1 MKGQINYPKS
11 FGLLSFFSSIGLK
24 SVRAKLVVVGVIISG
39 LSIFLTCVIA
49 YKSFFSAID
58 SSGNL
63 KKNSQ
68 AMAETVDLLV
78 FENIQ
83 FVRGMAND
91 QFIKDK
97 VQLAAET
104 AEKLSINSQPGQQQ
118 LDELE
123 VQFKQTHTL
132 DDRAWETSEFLRDKS
147 HLKGVFDRMFFTD
160 RYGLTVGMTTMT
172 DDFVQSDEQWW
183 KKAFAS
189 GFYIGDLG
197 LDKVTGTW
205 AIDICVAIPHP
216 KTGQPNG
223 VLKVTYNL
231 QDAQDYIARFKEYDS
246 GYAYVINK
254 DGMIVLH
261 PDADKRGKVADE
273 KIRKSGVLEIT
284 TNKSSG
290 VLQIDGTNPLSK
302 DREER
307 VVSYQQSRGAGN
319 QSFQY
324 SGFGWTYFADNSYNE
339 VYAPANR
346 MLRTVVIAGLVLFV
360 ILGGLSFVFAESFAA
375 AIRNLNDTTEQIIE
389 GNLSARTNIS
399 TGDEFERVSDGFNQ
413 MMSRLEAMVKDEVDQ
428 KMALLG
434 ISKAIESCG
443 DAIFILDLTKD
454 HYLCNKKFIEVF
466 GYTSEQV
473 KAGKGLSLLCQD
485 EKRVQEINQA
495 LTSTGSWI
503 GELRLHTGDGK
514 ELLVALRAD
523 SVKDEEGKV
532 VEQIGI
538 LTDITERKEAEKEL
552 RLSQERFSKVFSFSP
567 LNMSI
572 NDKRGGY
579 LDVNDGFLENTGYT
593 REELLGKTGVEMNII
608 NREDSKKINE
618 ALKKSGSFRN
628 LEISSQRKS
637 GEMRTILYSGVL
649 INVENESFFL
659 GASTDVT
666 ELKRAEKEMR
676 VSQERFSKIFNF
688 SPLSMNINGTRGV
701 YLDVNDFFLDTTG
714 YTREEVQGKT
724 PVELNIISY
733 EDNERVNQAL
743 QESGSFRNLEINFK
757 GKAGDI
763 RTILYSGVII
773 NVDGEKFFMG
783 VSNDI
788 TEQKLA
794 EKELRITEERFSKTF
809 NFCPLIMSITKLSDD
824 ALVDVNDTF
833 LQVTGYTRDEV
844 VNCNVDDL
852 NLYAAQDKARLLELL
867 KTASAFRNQEIVLQ
881 TKAGERRTVL
891 LSAEVFNLG
900 EERCLLSVATDIT
913 ERKQLEKQMDD
924 SLAEFFTLASTV
936 SDGDL
941 TGRGKEGEDAVGKV
955 VHLVNK
961 MLDHFSLMLT
971 QVKHIGL
978 SVSSS
983 AIEILAA
990 AEQMAVGAQ
999 RQADEITNTSSAV
1012 EEMAATMTQ
1021 VSKNAQ
1027 ASADAARQAFMLA
1040 ERGGESVRFTVD
1052 AMGRINSAVQMTS
1065 EKMRSL
1071 GQRSYAISEII
1082 DLIDEVAAQTNLLA
1096 LNAAIE
1102 AAHAGQ
1108 AGVGFSVVAEEI
1120 RKLAERSARA
1130 TKDVDNLIKSIQSE
1144 TAEALEAMEKGRSEV
1159 AEGSR
1164 VANQAS
1170 ESLMDIST
1178 AVNLSADL
1186 IEEISA
1192 AADEQARV
1200 TRDLSGA
1207 MQTISSI
1214 TIETSA
1220 GAHETAQTI
1229 QGMVALSE
1237 QLNEAIS
1244 KFRVAGEQEGPYPFE
1259 FPPPSAGNV
1268 GGGFR
1273 STTRYSG

>member
-1 MKGQINYPKS
+1 VKGQINYPKS
-11 FGLLSFFSSIGLK
+11 FGLLSFFSAIGLK
-24 SVRAKLVVVGVIISG
+24 SVRAKLVVVGMIISG
-39 LSIFLTCVIA
+39 LSILLTCIIA
-49 YKSFFSAID
+49 YRSFFSAID

-68 AMAETVDLLV
+68 SMAETVDLLV

-97 VQLAAET
+97 AEASAQT
-104 AEKLSINSQPGQQQ
+104 AEKLSINSQPDQQQ
-118 LDELE
+118 LEALE
-123 VQFKQTHTL
+123 TQYRQTHTL
-132 DDRAWETSEFLRDKS
+132 DDRAWETSEFLREKS

-172 DDFVQSDEQWW
+172 EDFVQSDEQWW

-189 GFYIGDLG
+189 GLYVSDLAV
-197 LDKVTGTW
+197 DKVTGTW
-205 AIDICVAIPHP
+205 SIDVCVAIPHP

-261 PDADKRGKVADE
+261 PDADKRGKAADE
-273 KIRKSGVLEIT
+273 KIRKSGVLEQT
-284 TNKSSG
+284 TTKASG
-290 VLQIDGTNPLSK
+290 VLQIDGLNPVSK

-307 VVSYQQSRGAGN
+307 VISYQQSRGAGN

-324 SGFGWTYFADNSYNE
+324 TGFGWTYFADNSYNE

-346 MLRTVVIAGLVLFV
+346 MLGTIIIAGIILFVLF
-360 ILGGLSFVFAESFAA
+360 GGLAFVFADSFAW
-375 AIRNLNDTTEQIIE
+375 AIRNLHDTTEQIIE

-399 TGDEFERVSDGFNQ
+399 TGDELERVSDGFNQ
-413 MMSRLEAMVKDEVDQ
+413 MMGRLEAMVKEEVDQ
-428 KMALLG
+428 KMALMG

-454 HYLCNKKFIEVF
+454 HFFCNKKFTEVF

-473 KAGKGLSLLCQD
+473 KHGKGLSLLCSD
-485 EKRVQEINQA
+485 EQKIQEINQA
-495 LTSTGSWI
+495 LKFTGSWA
-503 GELRLHTGDGK
+503 GELKLHTATGK
-514 ELLVALRAD
+514 ELLIALRAD
-523 SVKDEEGKV
+523 SVKDEEGQV

-538 LTDITERKEAEKEL
+538 LTDITERKKAEKEL
-552 RLSQERFSKVFSFSP
+552 LLSQERFSKVFSFSP

-572 NDKRGGY
+572 NDKRGAY
-579 LDVNDGFLENTGYT
+579 LDVNDGFLTNTGYSK
-593 REELLGKTGVEMNII
+593 EELLGKTGVEMGII
-608 NREDSKKINE
+608 SKEDSRRINE
-618 ALKKSGSFRN
+618 SLKESGAFRN
-628 LEISSQRKS
+628 LEISSRRKD

-649 INVENESFFL
+649 INIENDSFFL

-666 ELKRAEKEMR
+666 ELKRAERETR
-676 VSQERFSKIFNF
+676 ISQERFSKIFNF
-688 SPLSMNINGTRGV
+688 SPLSMNINGLRGV

-714 YTREEVQGKT
+714 FTREEVQGKT
-724 PVELNIISY
+724 PVELKIITP
-733 EDNERVNQAL
+733 EDDEKIGQAL
-743 QESGSFRNLEINFK
+743 KANGSFRNLEINFT
-757 GKAGDI
+757 GKSGDV

-788 TEQKLA
+788 TEQKQA
-794 EKELRITEERFSKTF
+794 ERELRITEERFSKTF
-809 NFCPLIMSITKLSDD
+809 NFCPLIMSITNLSNDT
-824 ALVDVNDTF
+824 LIDVNDTF

-844 VNCNVDDL
+844 INHQTGEL
-852 NLYAAQDKARLLELL
+852 NLFTNQDVVRLLDLL
-867 KTASAFRNQEIVLQ
+867 KESNSFRNQEVVLQ
-881 TKAGERRTVL
+881 TKSGECRTVL

-900 EERCLLSVATDIT
+900 EDRCLLSVATDIT
-913 ERKQLEKQMDD
+913 ERKLLEKQMDD

-936 SDGDL
+936 SEGDL

-1040 ERGGESVRFTVD
+1040 ERGGESVRFTVE

-1130 TKDVDNLIKSIQSE
+1130 TKDVDNLIKSIQTE
-1144 TAEALEAMEKGRSEV
+1144 TAEALEAMEKGRVEV
-1159 AEGSR
+1159 AEGSL
-1164 VANQAS
+1164 VATQAS
-1170 ESLMDIST
+1170 ESLTDIST

-1229 QGMVALSE
+1229 QGMVTLSE

-1244 KFRVAGEQEGPYPFE
+1244 KFRVVGEHEGSYPFE
-1259 FPPPSAGNV
+1259 FPPPASGNL

-1273 STTRYSG
+1273 TTRYNG

>member
-24 SVRAKLVVVGVIISG
+24 SVRAKLVVVGVIMSG

-49 YKSFFSAID
+49 YRSFFSAIEA
-58 SSGNL
+58 SGNL

-68 AMAETVDLLV
+68 SMAETVDLLV

-83 FVRGMAND
+83 FVRAMAND

-97 VQLAAET
+97 AQSSAET
-104 AEKLSINSQPGQQQ
+104 AEKLAITSQPNEQQ
-118 LDELE
+118 LEALE
-123 VQFKQTHTL
+123 AQYKQTHTL
-132 DDRAWETSEFLRDKS
+132 DDRSWETSEFLREKS

-172 DDFVQSDEQWW
+172 DDFIQSDEQWW
-183 KKAFAS
+183 KKAYSS
-189 GFYIGDLG
+189 GVFISDLG

-261 PDADKRGKVADE
+261 PDPEKRGKAADE
-273 KIRKSGVLEIT
+273 KIRKSGVLDYS

-290 VLQIDGTNPLSK
+290 MLQIEGANPLTK
-302 DREER
+302 DKEER
-307 VVSYQQSRGAGN
+307 VISYQHSRGAGN
-319 QSFQY
+319 QNYQY
-324 SGFGWTYFADNSYNE
+324 AGFGWTFFADNSYNE

-346 MLRTVVIAGLVLFV
+346 MLGTIIMAGLILFI
-360 ILGGLSFVFAESFAA
+360 ILGGLAFVFADSFAS
-375 AIRNLNDTTEQIIE
+375 AIRNLHDTTEQIIE

-413 MMSRLEAMVKDEVDQ
+413 MMGRLEAMVKDEVDQ
-428 KMALLG
+428 KMALMG

-454 HYLCNKKFIEVF
+454 HFFCNRKFTELF
-466 GYTSEQV
+466 GYTAEQV
-473 KAGKGLSLLCQD
+473 RAGNGLSLLCQD
-485 EKRVQEINQA
+485 EQKVVEINRTLSA
-495 LTSTGSWI
+495 AGSWI
-503 GELRLHTGDGK
+503 GEMRLQTADGR
-514 ELLVALRAD
+514 ELLVGLRAD

-538 LTDITERKEAEKEL
+538 LTDITERKQAEKQL

-572 NDKRGGY
+572 NDQRGAY
-579 LDVNDGFLENTGYT
+579 IDVNDGFLANTGYT
-593 REELLGKTGVEMNII
+593 REEIIGKTGPEMEII
-608 NREDSKKINE
+608 SKEDSKKINE
-618 ALKKSGSFRN
+618 ALKKAGSFRN
-628 LEISSQRKS
+628 LEISSRRKS
-637 GEMRTILYSGVL
+637 GEIRTILYSGVL
-649 INVENESFFL
+649 INVENDSFFL
-659 GASTDVT
+659 GVSTDVT
-666 ELKRAEKEMR
+666 EQKRAEKELR
-676 VSQERFSKIFNF
+676 LSQERFSKIFNF
-688 SPLSMNINGTRGV
+688 SPLSMHITSTHGT
-701 YLDVNDFFLDTTG
+701 YMDVNDFFLDTTG
-714 YTREEVQGKT
+714 YTREEVLGKT
-724 PVELNIISY
+724 AAELNLISPADY
-733 EDNERVNQAL
+733 RRINHAL
-743 QESGSFRNLEINFK
+743 RESESFRNLEINFT
-757 GKAGDI
+757 GKTGET
-763 RTILYSGVII
+763 RTILYSGGMI
-773 NVDGEKFFMG
+773 NVEEEKFFLG

-788 TEQKLA
+788 TEQKQA
-794 EKELRITEERFSKTF
+794 EKEVRITEERFSKTF
-809 NFCPLIMSITKLSDD
+809 NFCPLIMSITQLSND

-833 LQVTGYTRDEV
+833 LQVTGYARDEV
-844 VNCNVDDL
+844 INRHTDEL
-852 NLYAAQDKARLLELL
+852 NLYSQDDKTRLLQLFKE
-867 KTASAFRNQEIVLQ
+867 SNSFRNHEIVLH
-881 TKAGERRTVL
+881 TKSGERRTVL

-900 EERCLLSVATDIT
+900 EEPCVLSVATDIT
-913 ERKQLEKQMDD
+913 ERKLLEKQMDD

-936 SDGDL
+936 SEGDL

-1040 ERGGESVRFTVD
+1040 ERGGESVRFTVE

-1164 VANQAS
+1164 VATQAS
-1170 ESLMDIST
+1170 ESLIDIST

-1229 QGMVALSE
+1229 QGMVTLSE

-1259 FPPPSAGNV
+1259 FPPPSAGNL

-1273 STTRYSG
+1273 TTRYSG

>member
-39 LSIFLTCVIA
+39 LSILLTCVIA
-49 YKSFFSAID
+49 YRSFFSAIE

-68 AMAETVDLLV
+68 AMAETVDLLI

-83 FVRGMAND
+83 FVRAMAND

-97 VQLAAET
+97 AQLSAET
-104 AEKLSINSQPGQQQ
+104 AEKLSITSQPGQQQ
-118 LDELE
+118 LEELE
-123 VQFKQTHTL
+123 LQYKQTHTL
-132 DDRAWETSEFLRDKS
+132 DDRAWETSEFLREKS

-189 GFYIGDLG
+189 GFYVSDLAV
-197 LDKVTGTW
+197 DKVTGTW
-205 AIDICVAIPHP
+205 AIDISVAIPHP

-231 QDAQDYIARFKEYDS
+231 QDAQDYVARFKEYDS

-254 DGMIVLH
+254 EGMIVLH
-261 PDADKRGKVADE
+261 PDAEKRGKAADE
-273 KIRKSGVLEIT
+273 KIRKSGALEAT
-284 TNKSSG
+284 TNRTSG
-290 VLQIDGTNPLSK
+290 VLQIEALNPLTK
-302 DREER
+302 DKEAR
-307 VVSYQQSRGAGN
+307 VISYQQSRGAGN

-324 SGFGWTYFADNSYNE
+324 AGFGWTYFADNSYNE

-346 MLRTVVIAGLVLFV
+346 MLGMIVIAGVILFVLF
-360 ILGGLSFVFAESFAA
+360 GGLAFVFADSFST
-375 AIRNLNDTTEQIIE
+375 AIRNLHDTTEQIIE

-413 MMSRLEAMVKDEVDQ
+413 MMGRLEAMVKEEVDQ
-428 KMALLG
+428 KMALMG

-443 DAIFILDLTKD
+443 DAIFILDLSKD
-454 HYLCNKKFIEVF
+454 HFFCNKKFTEIF
-466 GYTSEQV
+466 GYTTDQV
-473 KAGKGLSLLCQD
+473 RAGKGLSLLCQD
-485 EKRVQEINQA
+485 DQKVEEINQS
-495 LTSTGSWI
+495 LSSTGSWA
-503 GELRLHTGDGK
+503 GELNLQRADGK
-514 ELLVALRAD
+514 DLLIALRAD
-523 SVKDEEGKV
+523 SVKDEEGNV

-538 LTDITERKEAEKEL
+538 LTDITERKQAEKEL

-572 NDKRGGY
+572 NDQRGAY
-579 LDVNDGFLENTGYT
+579 LDVNDGFLDNTGYT
-593 REELLGKTGVEMNII
+593 KEELLGKTGVEMQII
-608 NREDSKKINE
+608 SREDSQRINE
-618 ALKKSGSFRN
+618 ALRKSGSFRN
-628 LEISSQRKS
+628 LEIASRRKS
-637 GEMRTILYSGVL
+637 GEIRTILYSGVL
-649 INVENESFFL
+649 IKVDNESFFL

-666 ELKRAEKEMR
+666 ELKRAEKELR

-688 SPLSMNINGTRGV
+688 SPLSMNINGARGV
-701 YLDVNDFFLDTTG
+701 YMDVNDFFLDTTG

-724 PVELNIISY
+724 PVELNIISAA
-733 EDNERVNQAL
+733 DNEKVNQAL
-743 QESGSFRNLEINFK
+743 KETGSFRNLEINFM
-757 GKAGDI
+757 GKSGDP

-773 NVDGEKFFMG
+773 DVDGEKFFMG
-783 VSNDI
+783 VSNDV
-788 TEQKLA
+788 TEQKQA
-794 EKELRITEERFSKTF
+794 EREVRITEERFSKTF
-809 NFCPLIMSITKLSDD
+809 NFCPLIMSITSLRND
-824 ALVDVNDTF
+824 ALIDVNDTF

-844 VNCNVDDL
+844 INHPTGDL
-852 NLYAAQDKARLLELL
+852 NLYSSQDKERLLELL
-867 KTASAFRNQEIVLQ
+867 ESSNAFRNQEIVLQ
-881 TKAGERRTVL
+881 TKTGECRTVL

-913 ERKQLEKQMDD
+913 ERKILERQMDD

-936 SDGDL
+936 SEGDL

-1040 ERGGESVRFTVD
+1040 ERGGESVRYTVE

-1130 TKDVDNLIKSIQSE
+1130 TKDVDNLIKSIQTE

-1164 VANQAS
+1164 VATQAS
-1170 ESLMDIST
+1170 ESLTDIST

-1229 QGMVALSE
+1229 QGMVTLSE

-1244 KFRVAGEQEGPYPFE
+1244 KFRVVGEQEGSYPFE
-1259 FPPPSAGNV
+1259 FPPPSGNL

-1273 STTRYSG
+1273 PTTRYNG